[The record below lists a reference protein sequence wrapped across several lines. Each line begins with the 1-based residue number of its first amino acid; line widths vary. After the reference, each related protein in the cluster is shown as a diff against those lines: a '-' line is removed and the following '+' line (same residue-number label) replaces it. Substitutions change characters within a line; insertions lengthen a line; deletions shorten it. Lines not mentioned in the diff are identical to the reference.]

1 MMQDSPSAV
10 GQLLLAL
17 DGFQGPFHEIVVL
30 GDRTQADVADVLRD
44 LDSRF
49 VPRSV
54 VVSMDPNQQETSQ
67 SLAPLL
73 KGKTAN
79 DLPTVY
85 LCQDFSCQKPRVGKD
100 EILAT
105 WQTLSDPS

>member
-17 DGFQGPFHEIVVL
+17 DSFQGPFHEIVVL

-49 VPRSV
+49 LPRSV
-54 VVSMDPNQQETSQ
+54 VVSADPNQQETSQ

-73 KGKTAN
+73 NDKTAS
-79 DLPTVY
+79 DVPTVY
-85 LCQDFSCQKPRVGKD
+85 LCQDFSCQQPQVGKD
-100 EILAT
+100 QILAI
-105 WQTLSDPS
+105 WQALSDSS